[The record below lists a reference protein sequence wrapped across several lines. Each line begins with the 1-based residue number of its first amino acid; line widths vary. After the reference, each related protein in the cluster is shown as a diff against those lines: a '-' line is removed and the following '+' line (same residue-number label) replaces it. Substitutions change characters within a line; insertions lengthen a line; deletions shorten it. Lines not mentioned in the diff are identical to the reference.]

1 MGVQGRTTKLFKT
14 VGMLGLLSL
23 SFQLNAKEA
32 EYIPGEYIVKI
43 KPMFNTMSARTL
55 SQTLKSYVKSSIPE
69 GNLVVVQRPVFE
81 LANSAMKTLS
91 ENPYVEYVEPNYIY
105 RAEKTPNDPD
115 FGKLWGLK
123 NVGQSDGKQTGVA
136 GVDID
141 VEKAWDITTGSDDVL
156 VAVIDTGMDYNH
168 SDLKDVV
175 YTNQAEANGKDGVD
189 DDNNGYVDDV
199 HGMNF
204 VTDNKPTGNP
214 LDDHGHGS
222 HCSGT
227 IGARGNDG
235 KGIVGVNWNVKILP
249 VKFLSKDG
257 GGSLEGAIKAIDYAT
272 KMKARIMSNSWGG
285 GGESQ
290 ALKEAIQRAHA
301 AGALFVA
308 AAGNDSANND
318 SDPHYPSNYNVPN
331 VLSVAALDNKGN
343 LASFSNYGKKTVHVA
358 APGVNIYSSTVGGY
372 DSWSGTSMATPHV
385 SGVAALLAA
394 AEPNL
399 TNLELKARLMGTVKP
414 MGTMKARVS
423 SGGLVNAYLALTNQ
437 VAPPDMNDPSNWAT
451 QTANYSTP
459 HPYGKAEKKEFE
471 IRVAGA
477 KEFALYF
484 SKFDTERGYD
494 LVKFYD
500 ANGKQVAVMSGSN
513 DDTFSQVFSGDYVK
527 VVFTAD
533 DTVNK
538 YGFDITKIA
547 FR

>member
-1 MGVQGRTTKLFKT
+1 MGVHGRIAGQIITAGL
-14 VGMLGLLSL
+14 LGLLSV
-23 SFQLNAKEA
+23 SVQAKEVEA
-32 EYIPGEYIVKI
+32 VPGEYIVKL
-43 KPMFNTMSARTL
+43 KNSVNVMSMQSLGQSLHA
-55 SQTLKSYVKSSIPE
+55 YVKSTIPT
-69 GNLVVVQRPVFE
+69 GNLVVVKRPVVE
-81 LANSAMKTLS
+81 MYGSAIKSLS
-91 ENPYVEYVEPNYIY
+91 QNPNVEYVEPNYIY

-123 NVGQSDGKQTGVA
+123 NIGQTDGNQLGIS

-156 VAVIDTGMDYNH
+156 VAVIDTGVDYTH
-168 SDLKDVV
+168 PDLAEAT
-175 YTNQAEANGKDGVD
+175 YTNEAEANGKAGVD
-189 DDNNGYVDDV
+189 DDKNGYVDDV

-204 VTDNKPTGNP
+204 VEASKPTNLS

-290 ALKEAIQRAHA
+290 ALKEAIQRANA
-301 AGALFVA
+301 AGALFIA

-318 SDPHYPSNYNVPN
+318 QNPHFPSNYNVPN
-331 VLSVAALDNKGN
+331 VVSVAALDNKGN

-358 APGVNIYSSTVGGY
+358 APGVNVYSTVVGGY
-372 DSWSGTSMATPHV
+372 DSYSGTSMATPHV
-385 SGVAALLAA
+385 SGVAALIAA

-399 TNLELKARLMGTVKP
+399 TNLELKSRLVGTTRP
-414 MGTMKARVS
+414 MATMKSKVS

-437 VAPPDMNDPSNWAT
+437 MAPPDANDPANWT
-451 QTANYSTP
+451 SQTANYSTP
-459 HPYGKAEKKEFE
+459 HPYNKGEKREFE

-477 KEFALYF
+477 KEIALYF

-500 ANGKQVAVMSGSN
+500 AKGAQVGVMSGNN
-513 DDTFSQVFSGDYVK
+513 DESYSQTFTGDYVK

-538 YGFDITKIA
+538 YGFDISKISY
-547 FR
+547 R